1 MAPNLSKHSCEKV
14 SFVSKIRPLNSR
26 IITYCIMKD
35 IKPYHILLFLI
46 CVFAALGG
54 IAFVFPESGFEI
66 AGQKISFPTLA
77 SYFNTK
83 KTEKTDISKIL
94 ALADA
99 EDQLTNAKPNKDT
112 TLAVSKEDSTAKKEI
127 QYLEVNDP
135 SMKLITSLQYKD
147 SLKTSLDN
155 FFEALAGSQTDDKAI
170 RILHYGDSQIEG
182 DRITDYL
189 RQKLQNN
196 FSGRGPGMIAAMPVA
211 QSVGIRQSW
220 SDNWDRYT
228 NFASTDKRVPHRNFG
243 IAAGFCRFAGFQD
256 TVNDKK
262 AWLKIKTYKNAGTSV
277 STYTKIKMFY
287 AAPRKKVAVEFYE
300 NGVLKKS
307 DSLASKGNFNVMQF
321 NLVEAPNSFELKFD
335 GKDSPDI
342 YGLSLEN
349 GGGGVMV
356 DNFGLRGSSGTF
368 FNQMNLGHLKLFYDY
383 LNTKMIILQFGG
395 NALPYIK
402 SKKSCDDFGGYIRSQ
417 INSLKKLLP
426 GISILVVGPSD
437 MSIKQGENYVTYPLL
452 EDLRNAIRDAA
463 FQTNCAFFDMYD
475 CMGGKNSMLSWVDQ
489 GIAATDYIHFSPAG
503 ARKIAVLLYSAIIND
518 YNLFVQKKRKAKV

>member
-1 MAPNLSKHSCEKV
+1 MRE
-14 SFVSKIRPLNSR
+14 
-26 IITYCIMKD
+26 
-35 IKPYHILLFLI
+35 IKPWHILLFLLSTF
-46 CVFAALGG
+46 VALAG
-54 IAFVFPESGFEI
+54 IAYVFPEEGIEVG
-66 AGQKISFPTLA
+66 GQKIVFPTLA

-83 KTEKTDISKIL
+83 KPEKKDISKIL

-99 EDQLTNAKPNKDT
+99 EDQLTEKQVGKDSTKIAK
-112 TLAVSKEDSTAKKEI
+112 ADSTAKKEI

-135 SMKLITSLQYKD
+135 SIKLITSIQYKD
-147 SLKTSLDN
+147 SARTALDN
-155 FFEALAGSQTDDKAI
+155 FFEALAGTSNNDKSI

-211 QSVGIRQSW
+211 QSVAIRQSW
-220 SDNWDRYT
+220 SDNWERYT
-228 NFASTDKRVPHRNFG
+228 NFASVDKRVPHRNFG
-243 IAAGFCRFAGFQD
+243 VAAGFCRFASFKD
-256 TVNDKK
+256 TVSDKK
-262 AWLKIKTYKNAGTSV
+262 AWLKIKTYQSAGPSV
-277 STYTKIKMFY
+277 STYNKVKMFY
-287 AAPRKKVAVEFYE
+287 GAPRKKVAVEFYE
-300 NGVLKKS
+300 NGILKKS
-307 DSLASKGNFNVMQF
+307 DTLADKGNFNIMQF
-321 NLVEAPNSFELKFD
+321 NLSQAPNNFEIKFD

-349 GGGGVMV
+349 GGGVMV

-368 FNQMNLGHLKLFYDY
+368 FNQMNLSHLKLFFDH

-402 SKKSCDDFGGYIRSQ
+402 DKKMCDNFGTYLRSQ
-417 INSLKKLLP
+417 INSIRKILP
-426 GISILVVGPSD
+426 GVSILVVGPSD

-452 EDLRNAIRDAA
+452 EDLRNAIRSAA
-463 FQTNCAFFDMYD
+463 FETNSAFFDMYD

-503 ARKIAVLLYSAIIND
+503 ARKIAVLLYSALIND
-518 YNLFVQKKRKAKV
+518 YNLFTQKKRKEKV